1 MKKLVDIIGKEE
13 FEKLSEETQ
22 NKLSG
27 KEFIENDGTYIP
39 KAKFDSLN
47 ETKKNLESQLK
58 ETNDKINELSKVD
71 TSELQSKFDDFKK
84 QHEIDVENLNKEIK
98 ERDDKMASMEYEYKL
113 KDFIKNEKFSS
124 KSSKKAYYEDL
135 LSKKL
140 EFDNEGNLTG
150 YDDYKKTYEENDP
163 QAFLKEESNDGRYAN
178 TGENHDSK
186 DFDEDAY
193 INKIMGI
200 K

>member
-22 NKLSG
+22 QKWSD
-27 KEFIENDGTYIP
+27 KEFIENDGSYIP

-47 ETKKNLESQLK
+47 ETKKSLENQLK
-58 ETNDKINELSKVD
+58 ETNEKVQELSKVD
-71 TSELQSKFDDFKK
+71 SSELQNK
-84 QHEIDVENLNKEIK
+84 LNELQEKYDNDIK
-98 ERDDKMASMEYEYKL
+98 TANEKYEAREYEYKL

-124 KSSKKAYYEDL
+124 KSSQKAYYEDL
-135 LSKKL
+135 LSKKF
-140 EFDNEGNLTG
+140 EFDDEGNLKG

-163 QAFLKEESNDGRYAN
+163 GAFIKEESNDGVYAS
-178 TGENHDSK
+178 TGANHEKS

>member
-13 FEKLSEETQ
+13 FEKLSKETQ
-22 NKLSG
+22 QKWSD

-47 ETKKNLESQLK
+47 ETKKSLENQLK
-58 ETNDKINELSKVD
+58 ETNEKVQELSKVD
-71 TSELQSKFDDFKK
+71 SSELQNK
-84 QHEIDVENLNKEIK
+84 LNELQEKYDNDIK
-98 ERDDKMASMEYEYKL
+98 TANEKYEAREYEYKL

-124 KSSKKAYYEDL
+124 KSSQKAYYEDL
-135 LSKKL
+135 LSKKF
-140 EFDNEGNLTG
+140 EFDDEGNLKG

-163 QAFLKEESNDGRYAN
+163 GAFIKEESDNGVYAS
-178 TGENHDSK
+178 TGADHEKS

>member
-1 MKKLVDIIGKEE
+1 
-13 FEKLSEETQ
+13 
-22 NKLSG
+22 
-27 KEFIENDGTYIP
+27 
-39 KAKFDSLN
+39 
-47 ETKKNLESQLK
+47 
-58 ETNDKINELSKVD
+58 
-71 TSELQSKFDDFKK
+71 
-84 QHEIDVENLNKEIK
+84 
-98 ERDDKMASMEYEYKL
+98 MEYEYKL

-150 YDDYKKTYEENDP
+150 YEDYKKTYEENDP
-163 QAFLKEESNDGRYAN
+163 QAFLKEESNDGIYAN